1 MEYVLVFA
9 LEIIGISLHVMQKV
23 AAFDKAFPEKTV
35 NQIFKTFWQEDWNT
49 VIISIIILCLNLIV
63 HFVINE
69 YAPALTLIPYYLLYA
84 FGGALLLGYA
94 GQRLV
99 YKYLGTAEKFLDK
112 KVDTTLQ

>member
-1 MEYVLVFA
+1 MEYALVLA
-9 LEIIGISLHVMQKV
+9 LEVIGIALHVMQKV
-23 AAFDKAFPEKTV
+23 AAFDKAYPEKNM
-35 NQIFKTFWQEDWNT
+35 NQIFKVFWEEDWNT
-49 VIISIIILCLNLIV
+49 VFISIIILCLNLIV

-69 YAPALTLIPYYLLYA
+69 YAPALTQVPYYLLYA

-112 KVDTTLQ
+112 KVNDTLQ